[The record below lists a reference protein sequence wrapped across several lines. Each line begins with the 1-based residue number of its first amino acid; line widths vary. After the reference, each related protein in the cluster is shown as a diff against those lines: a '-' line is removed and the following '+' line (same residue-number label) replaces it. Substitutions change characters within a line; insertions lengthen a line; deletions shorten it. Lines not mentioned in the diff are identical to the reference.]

1 MKNTT
6 IIITLVLFSFGWGQ
20 NMNPSERFF
29 SQLPQEIQDQLS
41 QSRISW
47 GQTPSRPITPNDR
60 DAEDLYGEW
69 EHEDDNATLWVT
81 SGTDQTIPNSSQ
93 TQGQE
98 PADGAININGPIP
111 GSMNYMMNMGGM
123 YGYDMVYIALSNNV
137 FTDDYYWENMAL
149 PHYQLLYIS
158 YPEYNFAGGEFVIVD
173 TMDGDFIEY
182 FYEIEDA
189 DDQITVDEASFRINI
204 TDLTL
209 SNDSGDST
217 YVLSGTLVPGTID
230 IEAGVSTAVSSPMFE
245 DDFGPVSGDESMT
258 WQLHENGTGLEIIS
272 GEDYYDSWSDTTELQ
287 WSANDDSMT
296 MVFLYWDDYYYEEDS
311 DTVDLAYNVEND
323 TLSINATMDLCEMM
337 DDDYYY
343 GDCYEM
349 LSMFLGIEDIQEALM
364 DFDMT
369 MSYTG
374 EIVYVPDLQ
383 IAPINI
389 NDMVYW
395 IYKSTWYTTY
405 GSANGVQADFP
416 KGTGGA
422 IYADGIVW
430 GGMVNDGNEQSPRVG
445 GTTYAEGLK
454 AGVVRYGDNGNVI
467 GSTHPDDHHIWW
479 IRPDYQT
486 ADLTEDASMI
496 FQTDNPS
503 NNEIQEVYDNY
514 AYFWQ
519 NWPTEWG
526 APYDDVNGNGFY
538 DPDTDIPGVPGAD
551 QTIWVVAN
559 DVPEIVDDNG
569 NQYDEWDTSIDLY
582 GSDPIGIE
590 LQVTLWGYKSEAGS
604 PLNNTV
610 FKNVKT
616 TYTGLVGGQADASL
630 SSFYISQWSDPDL
643 GTYTDDFVGVDVD
656 RSLGFV
662 YNGQL
667 RDDVFNNDYNMPTPA
682 VGYDLLLSPT
692 GEGEESLSSFSYFG
706 AGSNISDPDLGEY
719 DGSLQFYNLMLGL
732 QPRPEFPNGI
742 PWIDNN
748 TGEPTLFPLSGDPVF
763 GTGDL
768 DGVVLD
774 PGDRRLVMSSGPL
787 TLGLGD
793 EVEMVIALSGAV
805 GDNHLHSV
813 HKLKKDNTKIQAVF
827 NSEFHLGDYQFT
839 LGDPVNGNRN
849 IQVTVETDGI
859 PTGAVCI
866 INDYEGNNVINESLF
881 DDGAHDDGDA
891 ADGIYSNSF
900 DLPIASGAYNVGLML
915 NTPEGAIM
923 VGTLGS
929 VTTDGPID
937 VSDYQIAADNLNNDG
952 HANPGEYVYF
962 NFEFTNSGIHAHS
975 NLSGNAIFSYDL
987 EWQGDYYLNIPDLG
1001 VNQSGAMDFDLDNP
1015 FTYTSVKV
1023 PDDAEPGDTL
1033 DIIFLIRDDA
1043 GNTWNSQQ
1051 AVLVE
1056 AFDEEPSD
1064 FALMEHI
1071 EGGGA
1076 GAFSYAVAY
1085 PSQATDHT
1093 YEITLETHNWDSNRD
1108 VSPSTISG
1116 TGYEIAGD
1124 SHITLEFHVDI
1135 VSPDYNYADGVRLI
1149 FPDNVEILGA
1159 NEEFSSVVAMVSGN
1173 EVMFGDSSLSSGGFF
1188 SGGQILYVYVDTS
1201 AQAPINI
1208 DYVIYDDGWAQ
1219 AWCVDNCE
1227 TCESYGI
1234 GFDCEGNVVT
1244 ETQNAEGALTITEIS
1259 EHMHPEG
1266 TLLLNLKDMN
1276 TGALLLDGY
1285 NLPDQFGMNIPIIDG
1300 LRIYKG
1306 TALYDA
1312 PPTFS
1317 EYYWYGDGYY
1327 NIGDYWQH
1335 GWAQS
1340 AMAVDTWGLGTTDG
1354 NLLSR
1359 DIQIRFTGV
1368 YENEPIYDNGV
1379 YYYRV
1384 QEGTG
1389 SSAWIDG
1396 ARRYDLGSQHP
1407 DPNNPGTGEPF
1418 RLQIPFEVWDMEA
1431 QDGPQQIDI
1440 TIYDRIQTMTGGDE
1454 VYAFNP
1460 YDRMY
1465 THFIH
1470 KPHAE
1475 SAADEY
1481 LDESLLTWNV
1491 VWWETDW
1498 VYGDTINF
1506 QYDLSIS
1513 SQDVYQFTPADILDV
1528 DKEKLVPDHY
1538 ALAQNYPNPFNPL
1551 TQIKYSIPKGGL
1563 VELVVYDVL
1572 GREVRRL
1579 INTKLQAGNH
1589 IAVWDGKNHFG
1600 EHVGTGMYFYRLKAG
1615 NFLKTRKMILL
1626 K

>member
-1 MKNTT
+1 MKRKSY
-6 IIITLVLFSFGWGQ
+6 LGYFVLFTAISLARQ
-20 NMNPSERFF
+20 
-29 SQLPQEIQDQLS
+29 PQ
-41 QSRISW
+41 
-47 GQTPSRPITPNDR
+47 G
-60 DAEDLYGEW
+60 
-69 EHEDDNATLWVT
+69 V
-81 SGTDQTIPNSSQ
+81 TIP
-93 TQGQE
+93 
-98 PADGAININGPIP
+98 
-111 GSMNYMMNMGGM
+111 
-123 YGYDMVYIALSNNV
+123 
-137 FTDDYYWENMAL
+137 
-149 PHYQLLYIS
+149 
-158 YPEYNFAGGEFVIVD
+158 
-173 TMDGDFIEY
+173 
-182 FYEIEDA
+182 
-189 DDQITVDEASFRINI
+189 DQIHNQRDPQ
-204 TDLTL
+204 DL
-209 SNDSGDST
+209 G
-217 YVLSGTLVPGTID
+217 
-230 IEAGVSTAVSSPMFE
+230 
-245 DDFGPVSGDESMT
+245 
-258 WQLHENGTGLEIIS
+258 
-272 GEDYYDSWSDTTELQ
+272 
-287 WSANDDSMT
+287 
-296 MVFLYWDDYYYEEDS
+296 
-311 DTVDLAYNVEND
+311 
-323 TLSINATMDLCEMM
+323 
-337 DDDYYY
+337 
-343 GDCYEM
+343 
-349 LSMFLGIEDIQEALM
+349 
-364 DFDMT
+364 
-369 MSYTG
+369 
-374 EIVYVPDLQ
+374 

-395 IYKSTWYTTY
+395 VSKSTKGTTS

-422 IYADGIVW
+422 IYQDGIVW

-445 GTTYAEGLK
+445 GTTYYSGVK
-454 AGVVRYGDNGNVI
+454 AGVVRYDDNGNVI

-519 NWPTEWG
+519 NWPTAWG
-526 APYDDVNGNGFY
+526 APYDDVNGDGFY
-538 DPDTDIPGVPGAD
+538 GPDTDIPGVPGAD

-559 DVPEIVDDNG
+559 DVPEIVDNNG

-630 SSFYISQWSDPDL
+630 NSFYISQWSDPDL
-643 GTYTDDFVGVDVD
+643 GIYTDDFVGVDVD

-667 RDDVFNNDYNMPTPA
+667 RDDVFNDDYNMPTPA

-692 GEGEESLSSFSYFG
+692 GEGEASLSSFSYFG
-706 AGSNISDPDLGEY
+706 AGSDINDPDLGEY

-742 PWIDNN
+742 PWVDNN
-748 TGEPTLFPLSGDPVF
+748 TGQPTVFPLSGDPVY

-787 TLGLGD
+787 SLGLGD

-827 NSEFHLGDYQFT
+827 NSEFHLGDYQFI
-839 LGDPVNGNRN
+839 LGDPVDGNRN
-849 IQVTVETDGI
+849 IQVSLETDGT

-866 INDYEGNNVINESLF
+866 INDYEGSNVVNESLF
-881 DDGAHDDGDA
+881 DDGAHGDGDA

-900 DLPIASGAYNVGLML
+900 NLPIASGAYTLNLML
-915 NTPEGAIM
+915 NTPERDIV

-937 VSDYQIAADNLNNDG
+937 VTDYQIVADNLNNDG

-987 EWQGDYYLNIPDLG
+987 EWQGDYYLDIPDLD
-1001 VNQSGAMDFDLDNP
+1001 VNQSDAMGFDLENP

-1033 DIIFLIRDDA
+1033 DITFLIRDDA

-1056 AFDEEPSD
+1056 AFDEEPSG

-1093 YEITLETHNWDSNRD
+1093 YEVTLETYGWDS
-1108 VSPSTISG
+1108 
-1116 TGYEIAGD
+1116 
-1124 SHITLEFHVDI
+1124 LEPV
-1135 VSPDYNYADGVRLI
+1135 
-1149 FPDNVEILGA
+1149 
-1159 NEEFSSVVAMVSGN
+1159 
-1173 EVMFGDSSLSSGGFF
+1173 
-1188 SGGQILYVYVDTS
+1188 
-1201 AQAPINI
+1201 
-1208 DYVIYDDGWAQ
+1208 
-1219 AWCVDNCE
+1219 
-1227 TCESYGI
+1227 
-1234 GFDCEGNVVT
+1234 
-1244 ETQNAEGALTITEIS
+1244 
-1259 EHMHPEG
+1259 HPEG
-1266 TLLLNLKDMN
+1266 TLLLNLTDMN
-1276 TGALLLDGY
+1276 TGELLLEGH
-1285 NLPDQFGMNIPIIDG
+1285 NLPDHFGMNIPIIDG
-1300 LRIYKG
+1300 LKVYKG
-1306 TALYDA
+1306 TAVYEA

-1327 NIGDYWQH
+1327 DIDDYWQNS
-1335 GWAQS
+1335 WAES
-1340 AMAVDTWGLGTTDG
+1340 AMAVDTWGAGTMDG

-1379 YYYRV
+1379 YYYQV

-1396 ARRYDLGSQHP
+1396 ARQYDLGTQHP

-1418 RLQIPFEVWDMEA
+1418 RLQVPFEAWDMEA
-1431 QDGPQQIDI
+1431 SDGPQQIDI
-1440 TIYDRIQTMTGGDE
+1440 TIYDRLQLMAVGDT

-1460 YDRMY
+1460 YNRMY

-1475 SAADEY
+1475 SAADTY
-1481 LDESLLTWNV
+1481 LDESLLTWNL

-1498 VYGDTINF
+1498 VYGDTIDI

-1538 ALAQNYPNPFNPL
+1538 ALAQNYPNPFNPI
-1551 TQIKYSIPKGGL
+1551 TQIKYSILKAGL

-1615 NFLKTRKMILL
+1615 TFLKTRKMILL